1 MNGVQIEKV
10 GKVGK
15 AQNSKTDEE
24 RKDQNEETLCKSITK
39 GLARCNRE
47 KACDLGS
54 PAKNCCGMKCSQL
67 VNKN

>member
-1 MNGVQIEKV
+1 MDGLKIGNV

-15 AQNSKTDEE
+15 AQNSKTDEV

-47 KACDLGS
+47 KACDIGS
-54 PAKNCCGMKCSQL
+54 PAKNCRGMKCAQL